1 MRTLIAVLAF
11 LLPALAFTK
20 GPVVGAS
27 APEVV
32 ATTLDG
38 SRFDLSA
45 EHGKVVV
52 VHFWATWCEPC
63 RIEMPA
69 LDAFYRAHRDE
80 GLDVIAITLDT
91 HDDLPKVKAVMAPFA
106 FAAALLEDTQARA
119 YGRIW
124 RVPLT
129 FVIDRHGVL
138 RRDGFKASPTLD
150 AAALDRELPPL
161 LREPAEPIKTPR

>member
-1 MRTLIAVLAF
+1 MRLLIAILAF
-11 LLPALAFTK
+11 LLPALTFAK
-20 GPVVGAS
+20 GPVVGAP
-27 APEVV
+27 APDIT

-38 SRFDLSA
+38 VHFDLA
-45 EHGKVVV
+45 AQRGKVVV

-69 LDAFYRAHRDE
+69 LDAFYRAHHAE
-80 GLDVIAITLDT
+80 GLEMLAVTLDT
-91 HDDLPKVKAVMAPFA
+91 REDLPAVKTVMAPFA
-106 FAAALLEDTQARA
+106 FAAALLDDTQARA

-150 AAALDRELPPL
+150 AAALDRELLPL
-161 LREPAEPIKTPR
+161 LHEPAEAIKNPR